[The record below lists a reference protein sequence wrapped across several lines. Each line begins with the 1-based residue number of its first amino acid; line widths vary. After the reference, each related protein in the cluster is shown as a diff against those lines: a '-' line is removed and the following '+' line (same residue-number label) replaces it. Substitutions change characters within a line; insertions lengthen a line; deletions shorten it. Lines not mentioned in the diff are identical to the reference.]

1 MAVRAP
7 ADRGRHA
14 FCGGN
19 EGALERAGFFFGV
32 FGRFDSD
39 NVAGGDG
46 LFSGRTGGDGGAS
59 GNHVVCCGFCLK
71 INCKLEHNC

>member
-19 EGALERAGFFFGV
+19 EGALERAGFFFGI
-32 FGRFDSD
+32 FGGFDGD
-39 NVAGGDG
+39 EVARGDG
-46 LFSGRTGGDGGAS
+46 LFSGRAGGDGGAS
-59 GNHVVCCGFCLK
+59 GNHVVCWVCSLK
-71 INCKLEHNC
+71 IN